1 MLFFFFNYFY
11 TGTDID
17 HVVHQTM
24 TANYREV
31 LAGLTGNIEDTGRGI
46 SVTNRVVR
54 MIPDIQSRA
63 AEGDLQFL
71 TVFT

>member
-1 MLFFFFNYFY
+1 
-11 TGTDID
+11 
-17 HVVHQTM
+17 M